1 MNTNVLQAGIIVN
14 DEDVYY
20 EDTYYEDE
28 VQSDASQFVSPS
40 GKPLRS
46 YVWKHF
52 VRSRTRALVK
62 CNICER
68 KLKYVAGSCTGTT
81 TPLRAHLRLRHQI
94 IK

>member
-1 MNTNVLQAGIIVN
+1 M
-14 DEDVYY
+14 YY

-28 VQSDASQFVSPS
+28 FPSHSFHVSSS
-40 GKPLRS
+40 GRPLKS

-62 CNICER
+62 CLICES

-81 TPLRAHLRLRHQI
+81 TPLRHHLKIVHKI
-94 IK
+94 VD